1 MLQTSRD
8 RPTLSPNNTYQREL
22 EAIVSHAAVHLHV
35 ALGAVGTALMDRH
48 GSFVFNH
55 NALNYATRATLF
67 RWINECIYPYSAGS
81 IQCHHLENVI
91 AFTAALDPQHVF
103 IIVGKQID
111 DHLIQRF
118 LASLSQMLPKVPTD
132 A

>member
-1 MLQTSRD
+1 M
-8 RPTLSPNNTYQREL
+8 SPYNAYQREL
-22 EAIVSHAAVHLHV
+22 EEIVSHAAVHLHV

-48 GSFVFNH
+48 GGFVFNH
-55 NALNYATRATLF
+55 NVLNYATRATLF
-67 RWINECIYPYSAGS
+67 RWVNQCIHPYSPGS
-81 IQCHHLENVI
+81 IQRHHFENVI

-103 IIVGKQID
+103 VIVGKQID

-118 LASLSQMLPKVPTD
+118 LASLNQMLPKVPTD

>member
-1 MLQTSRD
+1 MLHSSREH
-8 RPTLSPNNTYQREL
+8 PPLSPNNAYQREL

-48 GSFVFNH
+48 GGFVFNH
-55 NALNYATRATLF
+55 NALNYATRATLL
-67 RWINECIYPYSAGS
+67 RWVNDCIYPYSAGS
-81 IQCHHLENVI
+81 IQCHRSENII

-103 IIVGKQID
+103 VIVGKQID

-118 LASLSQMLPKVPTD
+118 LTSLNQMLPKVPID